1 VRVLIDT
8 QCWLWMHLSPER
20 FSTRTRRLVS
30 RLDTDIV
37 LSTVSVWEIAIKSAL
52 GKLRL
57 PEPAEAWVPARMTL
71 SVVTPLPVDV
81 AHALRVGTL
90 PPHHRDPFDR
100 MLISQSLVEGL
111 PVLTSDP
118 VFSRYGVKVIAA

>member
-1 VRVLIDT
+1 MRILIDT

-57 PEPAEAWVPARMTL
+57 PEPAEAWVPARITL

-100 MLISQSLVEGL
+100 MLIAQAREEKMALVSND
-111 PVLTSDP
+111 VAFDA
-118 VFSRYGVKVIAA
+118 FGVRRIW